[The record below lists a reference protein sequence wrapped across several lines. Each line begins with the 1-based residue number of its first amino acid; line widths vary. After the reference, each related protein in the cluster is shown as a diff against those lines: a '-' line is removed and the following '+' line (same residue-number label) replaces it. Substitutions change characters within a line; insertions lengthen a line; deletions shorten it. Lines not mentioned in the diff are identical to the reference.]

1 MRYLGCRAGLNG
13 KIRLAREKGMKM
25 KKSTLIKAILT
36 SFLMVFMVTP
46 VVMATQ
52 IQIGYP
58 GSGFGMYSENSAGEF
73 TVNPDANPIWTP
85 ILNSYDSKTRD
96 LGVSGTF
103 QTFCMEKSEFI
114 SGHTTYDVVLNDRAM
129 YGGNYPNGDPLS
141 VGTAWLYHEFQSG
154 TLAGYNYTGTEEER
168 EHSAGLLQ
176 DTIWWLEGED
186 TNPHNYYSNL
196 VTSEFDDPSTIIN
209 EAKLDNNGQYPVMVL
224 NLWEIGHEGEFRYR
238 HQDLLV
244 CYPTPV
250 PEPATLL
257 LLGSGL
263 IGLAGL
269 ARRRFKKQ

>member
-1 MRYLGCRAGLNG
+1 
-13 KIRLAREKGMKM
+13 M
-25 KKSTLIKAILT
+25 KKSILIKAVLT
-36 SFLMVFMVTP
+36 SFLMVLIVTP

-58 GSGFGMYSENSAGEF
+58 GSDYGKYSADAGEF
-73 TVNPDANPIWTP
+73 TVKPDAGLSWV
-85 ILNSYDSKTRD
+85 LDSYLDNGTIKTKNI
-96 LGVSGTF
+96 GIPGTF
-103 QTFCMEKSEFI
+103 QTFCLEKSEFI
-114 SGHTTYDVVLNDRAM
+114 WEYPHTYAAVLNDKAM
-129 YGGNYPNGDPLS
+129 YGGNYPDGDPLS

-168 EHSAGLLQ
+168 EHSADLLQ

-186 TNPHNYYSNL
+186 SNPHNYYSNL
-196 VTSEFDDPSTIIN
+196 VISLFDDPSTPMN

-224 NLWEIGHEGEFRYR
+224 NLWGIGHVGEYEYR

-244 CYPTPV
+244 CDAAPV

-263 IGLAGL
+263 IGLAGV
-269 ARRRFKKQ
+269 ARRRFKK